1 MSSKRGVIQTD
12 VSKEAIR
19 VRAALRLQNV
29 RVQEDSARQAIKRRN
44 IRDQNPPLIR
54 TSTVTVVPHR
64 FSNLDSHIS
73 SSISSSHTP

>member
-12 VSKEAIR
+12 VSKGAIR
-19 VRAALRLQNV
+19 VRAALRSQNV

-64 FSNLDSHIS
+64 FSNLDSY
-73 SSISSSHTP
+73 ISSSHTP

>member
-64 FSNLDSHIS
+64 FSNLDSYIS